1 VPWASLCQDA
11 GVLVTERPFKT
22 VRHSL
27 LRIERVANMLFPDGN
42 KTPPIFPVVCIGGSA
57 GSLIAYID
65 ILREMPAKA
74 RVAIVIVSHRAPED
88 AGRLITL
95 LARATRMEVV
105 EVTDG
110 MALKPGCVFVAPPQ
124 KEITTD
130 GVVLRVSEGVANNYG
145 WPTLI
150 GDFLFSLAHRCTSRA
165 IVIIVSGLGYDGSGA
180 LATVKEAGGW
190 TFAQSDASYPGMPQA
205 AIDTKHVDFV
215 LRANEIGRYLAS
227 LSKHLR

>member
-1 VPWASLCQDA
+1 
-11 GVLVTERPFKT
+11 
-22 VRHSL
+22 
-27 LRIERVANMLFPDGN
+27 MLIPDSN

-74 RVAIVIVSHRAPED
+74 RVAIVIVSHRATED
-88 AGRLITL
+88 AGRLIALLGKATL
-95 LARATRMEVV
+95 MDVV
-105 EVTDG
+105 EATDG
-110 MALKPGCVFVAPPQ
+110 MPLEPGRVFVAPPQ

-130 GVVLRVSEGVANNYG
+130 GLTLRISEGVPHNYG

-150 GDFLFSLAHRCTSRA
+150 GDFLFSLATMCSSRA
-165 IVIIVSGLGYDGSGA
+165 IVIIVSGMGHDGSGA
-180 LATVKEAGGW
+180 LAAVKQAGGW

-215 LRANEIGRYLAS
+215 LRADEIGRYLAS
-227 LSKHLR
+227 LSAHLQ